1 MAINTKCNMGVFD
14 RVLRTGIGLLL
25 IYFGFIDTGF
35 IGGGLIAAL
44 AGVLG
49 VVNVFAALVG
59 VCPLYKLAGICT
71 YHPDK
76 TAS

>member
-1 MAINTKCNMGVFD
+1 MAFNAKRNMGWLD

-25 IYFGFIDTGF
+25 IYFGFIDASF
-35 IGGGLIAAL
+35 IGKGLIAAL
-44 AGVLG
+44 VGVFG
-49 VVNVFAALVG
+49 VINVFAALVG
-59 VCPLYKLAGICT
+59 ICPAYKLAGICT